1 MSFGSMSFGVTAIAA
16 LVPLQEVYA
25 MQAHRGSGHLHRIVY
40 TPLDCASLPI
50 GQQIH
55 RPAGR
60 QVNQDRAVT
69 LPFAEGEVIDAQ
81 CLRGSPQP
89 GRVPGLLEAVK
100 QSVRAQEQA
109 EGAGNA
115 GGGLSTNQPVQ
126 LLQGIGQAR
135 RLASIAPS
143 NTGNRLGEDTPG
155 AIWVVAEELAA
166 GQFNPHGIFR
176 PGQVW
181 SVRG

>member
-1 MSFGSMSFGVTAIAA
+1 MEAVRYLHGFWGRLPDGIGVDGGAVPGNEFGTWV
-16 LVPLQEVYA
+16 LPKP
-25 MQAHRGSGHLHRIVY
+25 R
-40 TPLDCASLPI
+40 LDCASLPI